1 MGGSVVESGCVAILI
16 NPSFSSTS
24 NNGSRKKRNVKKR
37 EHVRTT
43 SNEGGGRE
51 REREKWIEPKVS
63 AAEWRLRSPDKA
75 EPIETEQ
82 EGQQRANVLIF
93 SPFSVSF
100 SSSFFE
106 SCKIPSCA
114 SCRPELLGVKSLFHP
129 LLHIHMERRR
139 RLLLFWLFISTV
151 VLQSPDG
158 VRSCYLG
165 TFAESLPR
173 TVNWPSASTFLD
185 PWRQIVPFFFH
196 PPEFLD
202 RWAKAD
208 FALLHASLSLP
219 CSILQHQPEVVL
231 LPEAWIEFLPALED
245 GARYAAVDQQPARP
259 YFDMCDLFGASN
271 ISRDSVPGCQ
281 NWHHPEAWKRLR
293 IFYDIPSPIRAAEAA
308 TAHRLQCGESENYS
322 NSNSTSDGGGGS
334 NSTWTI
340 PVSSM
345 VKRWMAERSPWT
357 RSNATM
363 PIAIVSRHQSFYG
376 RHHSLLSVQAELHL
390 TYWMDSE

>member
-1 MGGSVVESGCVAILI
+1 M
-16 NPSFSSTS
+16 
-24 NNGSRKKRNVKKR
+24 
-37 EHVRTT
+37 
-43 SNEGGGRE
+43 
-51 REREKWIEPKVS
+51 
-63 AAEWRLRSPDKA
+63 
-75 EPIETEQ
+75 
-82 EGQQRANVLIF
+82 LIF
-93 SPFSVSF
+93 SSVF
-100 SSSFFE
+100 FFFVLLLFSFF
-106 SCKIPSCA
+106 SNLVNSHPA
-114 SCRPELLGVKSLFHP
+114 PSCRPELLGVESLFHP
-129 LLHIHMERRR
+129 LLYIHMEQRRQLLSLFSLFVSTLVIR
-139 RLLLFWLFISTV
+139 R
-151 VLQSPDG
+151 PDG
-158 VRSCYLG
+158 VGSCYLG
-165 TFAESLPR
+165 TYAESLPR

-185 PWRQIVPFFFH
+185 PWRQIVPFLFH

-208 FALLHASLSLP
+208 FALLDASLSLP

-245 GARYAAVDQQPARP
+245 GARYAAVEQSSRP

-281 NWHHPEAWKRLR
+281 NWHHLEAWKRLR
-293 IFYDIPSPIRAAEAA
+293 IFYDIPSPIIATDAS
-308 TAHRLQCGESENYS
+308 TAHRLQCAGESEINT
-322 NSNSTSDGGGGS
+322 NSSSSTSGDS